1 MIGEMREDENDR
13 RLFQRARKV
22 LAEPKPTRRTS
33 NLSPHTSQMGRRL
46 GRLRNLMG
54 RQNLD
59 ALLVTNPENMRYISG
74 FTGEGLLLI
83 SPGDA
88 CLVTDGRYQT
98 QARLEAPDWMVLIS
112 KTLSSE
118 ALAEVCRERVLNRIG
133 FEKNDVTYQKFERF
147 QADFSGLDLRPVLG
161 LVESLRL
168 VKDVDEIAMI
178 REAGVVA
185 GAAFCYVIGHIC
197 SGQTERE
204 IASRI
209 DYFLRSR
216 GDGPPAFETIV
227 AAGER
232 GAMPHGR
239 ATPDKIR
246 SGQMV
251 MMDFGACCQGYM
263 SDITRTVCV
272 GRFDDK
278 QRHVY
283 GVVLEAQRS
292 ALDRLRPGV
301 IASQVDEVARQ
312 VITRAGFGDY
322 FTHSL
327 GHGVGLNIHEAPRLA
342 PKQETVLEAGMITTV
357 EPGVYIP
364 GWGGVRIEDTV
375 LVTETGC
382 EILTPVAKDFMVL

>member
-1 MIGEMREDENDR
+1 MN
-13 RLFQRARKV
+13 
-22 LAEPKPTRRTS
+22 TS
-33 NLSPHTSQMGRRL
+33 HLPPHAPQSARRL
-46 GRLRNLMG
+46 GRLRSLVE
-54 RQNLD
+54 RQDLD
-59 ALLVTNPENMRYISG
+59 ALLVTNPENRRYISG

-88 CLVTDGRYQT
+88 CLVTDGRYAT
-98 QARLEAPDWMVLIS
+98 QAGLEAPDWRALPS
-112 KTLSSE
+112 KTLSSK
-118 ALAEVCRERVLNRIG
+118 ALSEVCREQHLTRIG
-133 FEKNDVTYQKFERF
+133 FEKNDVTFQQFEKF
-147 QADFSGLDLRPVLG
+147 QADFSGLDLRPVMG

-168 VKDVDEIAMI
+168 IKDIEEIAMI
-178 REAGVVA
+178 QEAGVVA
-185 GAAFCYVIGHIC
+185 GAAFYYVIGHIC
-197 SGQTERE
+197 AGQTERE

-239 ATPDKIR
+239 ATPGKIM

-251 MMDFGACCQGYM
+251 VMDFGACCQGYM

-272 GRFDDK
+272 GRSDDK

-283 GVVLEAQRS
+283 GVVLDAQLS
-292 ALDRLRPGV
+292 ALDHVRPGV
-301 IASQVDEVARQ
+301 IASQVDEVARR
-312 VITRAGFGDY
+312 VITEAGYGDY

-327 GHGVGLNIHEAPRLA
+327 GHGVGLNIHESPRLA
-342 PKQETVLEAGMITTV
+342 PKQEIVLKAGMIVTV
-357 EPGVYIP
+357 EPGIYIP

-382 EILTPVAKDFMVL
+382 EVLTPVAKDFLVL

>member
-1 MIGEMREDENDR
+1 MSGRGDEKRHGTSQCQQALTSD
-13 RLFQRARKV
+13 
-22 LAEPKPTRRTS
+22 LA
-33 NLSPHTSQMGRRL
+33 PHTSQMRGKRRKVGSEKARRL

-59 ALLVTNPENMRYISG
+59 ALLVTNPDNRRYISG

-83 SPGDA
+83 TRDDT
-88 CLVTDGRYQT
+88 CLVTDGRYAT
-98 QARLEAPDWMVLIS
+98 QAGLEAPDWRALPS
-112 KTLSSE
+112 KTLSSK
-118 ALAEVCRERVLNRIG
+118 ALAEVCREQHLTRIG
-133 FEKNDVTYQKFERF
+133 FEKNDVTYQQFEKF
-147 QADFSGLDLRPVLG
+147 QADFSGLELRPVLG

-168 VKDVDEIAMI
+168 IKDVDEIAMI
-178 REAGVVA
+178 QEAGVVA
-185 GAAFCYVIGHIC
+185 GAAFYYAIGHIC

-239 ATPDKIR
+239 ATSDKIR

-251 MMDFGACCQGYM
+251 VIDFGACCQGYM
-263 SDITRTVCV
+263 SDITRTVCI
-272 GRFDDK
+272 GRFDAL
-278 QRHVY
+278 QCQVY
-283 GVVLEAQRS
+283 GVVLEAQLS
-292 ALDRLRPGV
+292 ALDHVRPGV

-312 VITRAGFGDY
+312 VITGAGFGDY
-322 FTHSL
+322 FTHAL

-342 PKQETVLEAGMITTV
+342 PKQEIALEAGMVTTV

-382 EILTPVAKDFMVL
+382 EVLTPVAKDFMVL

>member
-1 MIGEMREDENDR
+1 MRGEMNEEGMM
-13 RLFQRARKV
+13 A
-22 LAEPKPTRRTS
+22 
-33 NLSPHTSQMGRRL
+33 RRL
-46 GRLRNLMG
+46 GRLRGLIE

-83 SPGDA
+83 APGDA

-98 QARLEAPDWMVLIS
+98 QAGLEAPEWRALIS
-112 KTLSSE
+112 RALSAD
-118 ALAEVCRERVLNRIG
+118 ALGEVCREQALAKIG
-133 FEKNDVTYQKFERF
+133 FEKNQVTYQQYEGF
-147 QADFSGLDLRPVLG
+147 QEDFRGLDLLPVAG

-168 VKDVDEIAMI
+168 VKDSEEIAMI
-178 REAGVVA
+178 QEAGVVA
-185 GAAFCYVIGHIC
+185 GAAFCYVIGQIYP
-197 SGQTERE
+197 GQTERE
-204 IASRI
+204 IASQI

-239 ATPDKIR
+239 ATSDKIR

-251 MMDFGACCQGYM
+251 VMDFGACCQGYL

-272 GRFDDK
+272 GRFDAL
-278 QRHVY
+278 QRQVY
-283 GVVLEAQRS
+283 GVVLEAQLS
-292 ALDRLRPGV
+292 ALDHVRPGV
-301 IASQVDEVARQ
+301 IASQVDAAARQ
-312 VITRAGFGDY
+312 VITEAGFGDY

-342 PKQETVLEAGMITTV
+342 PKQELVLEAGMITTV

-382 EILTPVAKDFMVL
+382 EVLTPVAKEFLVL